1 MKLSRHDFF
10 SVSQH
15 QLPFSILH
23 RNPQVNY
30 PLHEHE
36 FVELVIVTGGTGI
49 HFTEKL
55 SYKLE
60 TGDVYIVNP
69 GVRHGYKDVNNL
81 TLINVLY
88 NPESLMTHLADIGT
102 MPGFHALFKIEPHF
116 STQDTSRLLLSP
128 AQLNKS
134 LTIIDL
140 IEEEMNNNA
149 PGFIFFSKV
158 YFLEL
163 IGHLARSYNT
173 GEAHKSPEMLRVAE
187 AISHIELHFTED
199 INQEEL
205 AKIANLSKSH
215 FLHIFKKTTNTTP
228 LHYQKVLRIEKACS
242 LLNQT
247 KLSINEIG
255 YMCGYSDSNY
265 FTRQFKSLMSVS
277 PKTYRSK
284 VNQVDI
290 PKPR

>member
-15 QLPFSILH
+15 QLPFSILR

-36 FVELVIVTGGTGI
+36 FVELVVVTGGTGI

-60 TGDVYIVNP
+60 VGDVYIVNP
-69 GVRHGYKDVNNL
+69 GVRHGYKDVEDL

-88 NPESLMTHLADIGT
+88 NPESLTTHLADIGT

-116 STQDTSRLLLSP
+116 CSQTTSRLLLTTP
-128 AQLNKS
+128 QLNKALS
-134 LTIIDL
+134 IITL
-140 IEEEMNNNA
+140 IENEMNETA
-149 PGFIFFSKV
+149 PGYIFFAKV
-158 YFLEL
+158 FFLEL
-163 IGHLARSYNT
+163 IGHLARSYNNDENT
-173 GEAHKSPEMLRVAE
+173 KSPEIMRVAE
-187 AISHIELHFTED
+187 AISYIELHFTEEID
-199 INQEEL
+199 QDTL

-247 KLSINEIG
+247 KLSVNEIS
-255 YMCGYSDSNY
+255 YMCGYNDSNY
-265 FTRQFKSLMSVS
+265 FTRQFKSVMNVS
-277 PKTYRSK
+277 PKQYRSNVSK
-284 VNQVDI
+284 VNV
-290 PKPR
+290 PNV